1 MKEIIRVQIQLMKEG
16 DTAIVYSPAL
26 EISVYGKSMAE
37 AQTDFHNAVNIFI
50 EETASHGTLERALET
65 LGWKRID
72 HHWQPQ
78 IEILGSG
85 KTEEI
90 AIPA

>member
-1 MKEIIRVQIQLMKEG
+1 MAEIIKVQVQLMKEG

-26 EISVYGKSMAE
+26 EITGYGRSLEE
-37 AQTDFHNAVNIFI
+37 AQRDFHNAVTIFM
-50 EETASHGTLERALET
+50 EETKSNGSLERALET

-72 HHWQPQ
+72 HHWKPQ
-78 IEILGSG
+78 VEILSG
-85 KTEEI
+85 VRTEEI